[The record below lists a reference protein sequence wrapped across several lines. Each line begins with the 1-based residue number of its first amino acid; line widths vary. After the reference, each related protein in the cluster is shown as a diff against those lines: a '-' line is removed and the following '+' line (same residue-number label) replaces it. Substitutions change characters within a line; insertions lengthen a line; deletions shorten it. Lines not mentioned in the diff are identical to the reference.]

1 MGGAIGID
9 VWTCVL
15 PLGLPAGSVYVTVF
29 WAVMGALV
37 QIAPWLGARFR
48 QLTHASLRARLIL
61 LIAGVTG
68 FSVIFTIALDARSD
82 AARRTRTLLDQQR
95 AVAVA
100 VAASLAAHESTSS
113 AAEAIRQV
121 GLARES
127 MRGVSDMIYLVDGSG
142 RVIAP
147 QDRSPRR
154 EILQAV
160 STSSA
165 AGPSEYVAPDAEG
178 VVVVVPVD
186 GHDWWVVAERPTPQM
201 LAEGEAAADSLI
213 ALLMI
218 PLAAVLGAL
227 AVGPLIAPLR
237 VMSRAAAKVPD
248 DAGSDPLPRNDIA
261 EVAPLA
267 DAFTALRERLA
278 IRTAEHERAEA
289 GLHEAHRT
297 MTALISASPVA
308 VISIDQQGLIKEW
321 NPAAERVL
329 GWQRSEVLGRDISML
344 LADQQGHFPS
354 SPLLAGSTFD
364 GVEMRLRTR
373 QKHLVT
379 VSMWSAPLRN
389 QHGNIDGSLVIA
401 ADITERKRL
410 ESERARHLREEA
422 ARAETQAVLDQFT
435 FLANAT
441 GDLSISLDL
450 DATLQRAASVA
461 VPKLADWCTLHL
473 VSDLGTIETMARAV
487 ADPSLESMV
496 NELQEHYPPSP
507 GGLSPGAAALSSGEP
522 VVVSRVTREWLA
534 STATD
539 EHHLAL
545 LERLGPRS
553 VMGLPLIAREHVIG
567 AMTFVSVMPDR
578 HYDAASLAVAAA
590 LARRCAL
597 AIDNA
602 RLHRQTRDALR
613 ARETFL
619 SVASH
624 ELRAPLARLNAHA
637 EVLQLAHAQHAV
649 DDALLTRSLNGIQ
662 RATTRLTTMIQD
674 LLDTARWRGE
684 EPWIHPTRA
693 DVGKLVR
700 EFVAGYRE
708 RLAANQRLTLRVA
721 RGRHVAM
728 VDVGRMEQVYENLL
742 DNAFKYSP
750 AGGSVEV
757 AVCSER
763 GGVLVQV
770 QDAGMGLPSGATEV
784 IFEPFGRASNALQRS
799 ISGIG
804 LGLYI
809 CRAIVERHGGRI
821 WASSPGEQ
829 QGTTMSVW
837 LPGAHV

>member
-1 MGGAIGID
+1 MGGAVGID

-15 PLGLPAGSVYVTVF
+15 PLGLPAGSVHVTVF

-48 QLTHASLRARLIL
+48 QLTHTSLRARLIL

-68 FSVIFTIALDARSD
+68 FSAIFTIALDARSD
-82 AARRTRTLLDQQR
+82 AARRTQTLLDQQR

-100 VAASLAAHESTSS
+100 VAASLAAHESTPS

-201 LAEGEAAADSLI
+201 LADGEAAADSLI

-218 PLAAVLGAL
+218 PLAAALGAL

-237 VMSRAAAKVPD
+237 VMSRAAARVPE
-248 DAGSDPLPRNDIA
+248 DA
-261 EVAPLA
+261 V
-267 DAFTALRERLA
+267 
-278 IRTAEHERAEA
+278 RTAEHERTDAD
-289 GLHEAHRT
+289 LHEAHRT

-379 VSMWSAPLRN
+379 VSMWSAPLRD

-410 ESERARHLREEA
+410 ESERARHLREDA